1 MNDLLAEDRQCC
13 NGKEVCRT
21 SILRNIE
28 PRDRAVDV
36 RRTAP
41 RTRSNGKFFEDFPG
55 RRWMEMIEP
64 PGRKWQRRRSSI
76 GMNSATAR

>member
-1 MNDLLAEDRQCC
+1 MVSWHHRPINDLLAEDRQCC
-13 NGKEVCRT
+13 NGTEVCHT

-41 RTRSNGKFFEDFPG
+41 RTRSNGESFEDFPG
-55 RRWMEMIEP
+55 RRWMEMSEP
-64 PGRKWQRRRSSI
+64 PG
-76 GMNSATAR
+76 